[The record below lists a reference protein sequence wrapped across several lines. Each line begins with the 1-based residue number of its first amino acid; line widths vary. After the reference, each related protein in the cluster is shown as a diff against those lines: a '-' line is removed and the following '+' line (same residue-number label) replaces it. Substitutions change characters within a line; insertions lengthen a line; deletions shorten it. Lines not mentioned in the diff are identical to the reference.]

1 MTCCC
6 GISAVKK
13 PVFCW
18 MWANSSCG
26 CGAPLCFTCRP
37 GALPETIRFPS
48 LCSALSRG
56 VQTQDEEKL
65 SEEEGHNRQ
74 LLSCCLISN
83 HRAHS
88 LHFPL
93 YYSLSLSLFLSVCV
107 CHRCSNCPVCSIR
120 AWFFGWINLIPAV
133 CLQRTHT
140 GGWNYEG
147 IIEVIWG

>member
-18 MWANSSCG
+18 TWANSSCG

-37 GALPETIRFPS
+37 GALPETIRFP
-48 LCSALSRG
+48 LCVLSIKQRS
-56 VQTQDEEKL
+56 QTQDEEKL

-74 LLSCCLISN
+74 SLSRCLISN

-93 YYSLSLSLFLSVCV
+93 YYSLSLSLSVCMCV

-120 AWFFGWINLIPAV
+120 AWFFGWINLIPPV
-133 CLQRTHT
+133 RLQRTHT

-147 IIEVIWG
+147 FI

>member
-74 LLSCCLISN
+74 SLSRCLISN

-93 YYSLSLSLFLSVCV
+93 YYSLSLSLFLCVCV
-107 CHRCSNCPVCSIR
+107 CGTD
-120 AWFFGWINLIPAV
+120 ALIVQSVQSEHDSLAGSTSS
-133 CLQRTHT
+133 QQFAFKGHT
-140 GGWNYEG
+140 QVAG
-147 IIEVIWG
+147 IMKAL

>member
-18 MWANSSCG
+18 TWANSSCG

-37 GALPETIRFPS
+37 GALPETIRFP
-48 LCSALSRG
+48 LCVLSIKQRS
-56 VQTQDEEKL
+56 QTQDEEKL

-74 LLSCCLISN
+74 SLSRCLISN

-93 YYSLSLSLFLSVCV
+93 YYSLPLSLCVCV
-107 CHRCSNCPVCSIR
+107 C
-120 AWFFGWINLIPAV
+120 ATDALIVQSVQLELDSLAGSTSSHQSV
-133 CLQRTHT
+133 FKGHT
-140 GGWNYEG
+140 QVAG
-147 IIEVIWG
+147 IMKALYK